1 MFLFGNKKWKGFFC
15 IVDNKR
21 LFESALVGHINK
33 PESAKHVSLLLL
45 LQFDVEI
52 CWLFQF
58 NNA

>member
-1 MFLFGNKKWKGFFC
+1 
-15 IVDNKR
+15 
-21 LFESALVGHINK
+21 LFESALVGHIKK